1 MINNKPAIRKASILI
16 AMVIALSILLVS
28 IYASPTPQQPLA
40 QPVQSQGSDPPVF
53 GIATGGLAPAANIW
67 IYAPYKIGMN
77 YYVTPSGAI
86 LACTSPGVVV
96 SSMPQGSAIASGSG
110 VCVIL
115 TYANGTVS
123 MVRSVTISGNN
134 QVVYG
139 SFTPPTP
146 PNGTNI
152 AISALG
158 DTYAVWAVNKS
169 IVSLYTIGGAFIG
182 NVTLPI
188 TVYTYVGT
196 GYLQG
201 SNTTTDYFVFA
212 SQSGNMYAISVTRNA
227 TGQYTYSY
235 TAVSTFSGITSSKLL
250 AQYATNGTT
259 YQALAYGSEVYQL
272 EFIFSTNTLTYNI
285 IASAPTTITAVGSFY
300 ATPPNTATWL
310 EANTP
315 YVWVTYGNG
324 TYTVINYVNMTV
336 AASYVASNPYIAGPT
351 AGPFYFFE
359 SGNATYGFDGYDI
372 LGLAVIYPWLG
383 INFTL
388 SIYGTSNMAALS
400 GYNFSQGLCRA
411 WFTGIGINA
420 TLAEVYSAAISNPFE
435 LGLTRSSLSG
445 FTSGINWVT
454 TSIVSGNGTFTL
466 VPINNTA
473 LLAAVSRYTF
483 SWSTGPLNTAPA
495 VIDFMQSYGF
505 LLPQGIP
512 LVPSVANATFY
523 ANQSLAMELKVNA
536 VPYIVMSTK
545 TSVTNMPIAAAVEI
559 LNPVPVELI
568 QQVVASIGGT
578 TALNELYTQ
587 GYAEV
592 YTSSGPV
599 IFLYDKDTGS
609 MSMIILTY
617 ATVTQEN
624 LTQSVYSSL
633 TSNSAYMSYMT
644 AAAMV
649 SYQATKE
656 STALAF
662 LQNLVDKYGSAAASV
677 SGFDAAKVA
686 FESGSE
692 VFTVDEAKALI
703 EGIYNML
710 AAAYN
715 TKYIRIT
722 PVLEYDSDAIKFALT
737 SMEKISETII
747 EKSATNGMVDRDL
760 VINLINAFKEADY
773 GVALQPVT
781 FISQTEWSSLFS
793 RYRSAYDNL
802 YSLYQNIKSAASAAQ
817 AAQAATQG
825 IEQYIAKTEVQQET
839 QAIAQSIADNV
850 AAEAKATGVTLKAG
864 NKIAEA
870 IVFKTPGVLKTT
882 ASVAGRVLVYAGA
895 FVLTADTV
903 YALMAAWM
911 TGMPYNWQNI
921 LGLMS
926 TTASVARE
934 YLVPVVILG
943 NGPTLSQSTKLLFV
957 TPTVPEMLYQSYEYT
972 SPNGNVK
979 MSHAMPILPHILAY
993 LLSSSSTAQYIL
1005 KQVYSLGTY
1014 GQQGVS
1020 VSFVPVDTYLLS
1032 ASNGV
1037 WDINV
1042 GRLAKVLA
1050 IYGYDVSQYNVV
1062 GFEFFALDGVGVAPG
1077 FISAISGYSGT
1088 VTVDQALL
1096 LGSLDIA
1103 IPPTN
1108 YTTGPALVGL
1118 LQNLKIYVGNSSYP
1132 FHVVSY
1138 GPNWAYAVANV
1149 PPVHDHPPMP
1159 FFGRNVIVNG
1169 LWNVTGYYQ
1178 CFGIAGYYNGTPV
1191 AVFAAPQTPSDV
1203 YGIPLAND
1211 IIAWNYTL
1219 NGFPTPLM
1227 YIFRAETWHAASAA
1241 GFLYISP
1248 NVTSLISRWAL
1259 NFQFMNVMK
1268 QVNVN
1273 GKYYY
1278 VPVNSS
1284 VLSDIDP
1291 LATGRLWSN
1300 KVLVFMA
1307 GMTFPPTIML
1317 GTITFNGTSPTNEAP
1332 TQAGLWVFST
1342 VWQNA
1347 TIAYNGYA
1355 YILGI
1360 NGTKHVLGT
1369 MPTSTITSE
1378 FPPKPIIYYVPI
1390 GSFVNYI
1397 YNEIPPG
1404 TYVTL
1409 TMYDW
1414 VVHAQYL
1421 AIPQLARGTGSTVF
1435 YKPLTNVTCTVYAY
1449 VYNSVNTTPISGAN
1463 VIMQYGAY
1471 KYTALTN
1478 SSGYATFTNV
1488 TPTTYIFTATA
1499 PGYLPNTVTASVTC
1513 PYTIVNI
1520 PLTTN
1525 TTSTTPPIRYPN
1537 GTVGYSITVYT
1548 YYENGQPAANA
1559 EVQVYNGT
1567 QLIASGVTD
1576 VQGEYVFT
1584 GIPAGTYT
1592 VTATLSGYTLSKTVT
1607 LPPSVTVTFTFPFL
1621 PNATVSTYVAITVEG
1636 INAIN
1641 KSGVYPFTIVFLDA
1655 SNNTHVQYTINQP
1668 TTLLFSFGHKIYYNV
1683 TNWPSGYTPLSNGG
1697 SFTAIQNGT
1706 LLIEFVPTSMLVKP
1720 NWTVTIVVL
1729 DNNNNPI
1736 QGANVTVTELPQNI
1750 TISGVTGSNGEFQF
1764 MVPNGTTIQLT
1775 VTYYQ
1780 VSFSGTYLIT
1790 SNTQI
1795 IVHLN
1800 ITRIYLP
1807 PGPLGKLVTTLIQL
1821 PSNKLLNVTGA
1832 SVLLQNPTSGQVYA
1846 SNKTTNGVATLPV
1859 ALFNYYNVSA
1869 SYDSYTQVGT
1879 KTIYPIFSVN
1889 YYNAYMVSPNCTVY
1903 SSPQYIGNNTLFPPL
1918 LCNGTVYVPLTF
1930 YATYLDG
1937 VPFQGLTI
1945 TSNSTTLETD
1955 VTGLATVYYP
1965 VGVVTNNTAVYNGTV
1980 YYSSVYTIHNGTLI
1994 LITMPFY
2001 SPIYK
2006 PYVEFTRLTLV
2017 SPGIAFNGHTSFNF
2031 TLIPEFLTNTPQV
2044 ITVNYTVYM
2053 DGKPIETFLT
2063 NYTLRNGVNM
2073 FYTEF
2078 TVPPFL
2084 GNHTFIVKG
2093 TIIRANTTIISP
2105 TQWSNPV
2112 FAVGYVE
2119 VGLFIYPVFVSTK
2132 AYPYLLPEDTVAFDT
2147 TVTTPTP
2154 LNLTASV
2161 IVFIN
2166 YTKPWGVTTTY
2177 ESLEKA
2183 VSLLNVS
2190 STFRTPNVSVPWGKY
2205 LLANAL
2211 PLNNELVN
2219 AFSNNSALR
2228 LEIYPEVKVISVK
2241 APPTLTFFGSGD
2253 TKITITVETN
2263 IYNGPLAFN
2272 AVAQNKSMLVAITAN
2287 EETTQYTVTITVPV
2301 SVPWYSLGTSVP
2313 VEIKNLESVYYNPPW
2328 GGVSLSVNVYSLGLV
2343 LILAAVLAVLI
2354 AMVLMSRTSHKKKVI
2369 RTYEPYWV

>member
-1 MINNKPAIRKASILI
+1 
-16 AMVIALSILLVS
+16 
-28 IYASPTPQQPLA
+28 
-40 QPVQSQGSDPPVF
+40 
-53 GIATGGLAPAANIW
+53 
-67 IYAPYKIGMN
+67 
-77 YYVTPSGAI
+77 
-86 LACTSPGVVV
+86 
-96 SSMPQGSAIASGSG
+96 
-110 VCVIL
+110 
-115 TYANGTVS
+115 
-123 MVRSVTISGNN
+123 
-134 QVVYG
+134 
-139 SFTPPTP
+139 
-146 PNGTNI
+146 
-152 AISALG
+152 
-158 DTYAVWAVNKS
+158 
-169 IVSLYTIGGAFIG
+169 
-182 NVTLPI
+182 
-188 TVYTYVGT
+188 
-196 GYLQG
+196 
-201 SNTTTDYFVFA
+201 
-212 SQSGNMYAISVTRNA
+212 
-227 TGQYTYSY
+227 
-235 TAVSTFSGITSSKLL
+235 
-250 AQYATNGTT
+250 
-259 YQALAYGSEVYQL
+259 
-272 EFIFSTNTLTYNI
+272 
-285 IASAPTTITAVGSFY
+285 
-300 ATPPNTATWL
+300 
-310 EANTP
+310 
-315 YVWVTYGNG
+315 
-324 TYTVINYVNMTV
+324 
-336 AASYVASNPYIAGPT
+336 
-351 AGPFYFFE
+351 
-359 SGNATYGFDGYDI
+359 
-372 LGLAVIYPWLG
+372 
-383 INFTL
+383 
-388 SIYGTSNMAALS
+388 
-400 GYNFSQGLCRA
+400 
-411 WFTGIGINA
+411 
-420 TLAEVYSAAISNPFE
+420 
-435 LGLTRSSLSG
+435 
-445 FTSGINWVT
+445 
-454 TSIVSGNGTFTL
+454 
-466 VPINNTA
+466 
-473 LLAAVSRYTF
+473 
-483 SWSTGPLNTAPA
+483 
-495 VIDFMQSYGF
+495 
-505 LLPQGIP
+505 
-512 LVPSVANATFY
+512 
-523 ANQSLAMELKVNA
+523 
-536 VPYIVMSTK
+536 
-545 TSVTNMPIAAAVEI
+545 
-559 LNPVPVELI
+559 
-568 QQVVASIGGT
+568 
-578 TALNELYTQ
+578 
-587 GYAEV
+587 
-592 YTSSGPV
+592 
-599 IFLYDKDTGS
+599 
-609 MSMIILTY
+609 
-617 ATVTQEN
+617 
-624 LTQSVYSSL
+624 
-633 TSNSAYMSYMT
+633 MSYMT
-644 AAAMV
+644 AAATA
-649 SYQATKE
+649 SYE
-656 STALAF
+656 STAEDSALAF
-662 LQNLVDKYGSAAASV
+662 LRNLDASYGSAVASM
-677 SGFDAAKVA
+677 SDFDAAYNA
-686 FESGSE
+686 FETGST
-692 VFTVDEAKALI
+692 VMSVDEAKALI
-703 EGIYNML
+703 KGIYYML
-710 AAAYN
+710 EAAYRS
-715 TKYIRIT
+715 KYVGIS
-722 PVLEYDSDAIKFALT
+722 PVLEYNSKGIETALT
-737 SMEKISETII
+737 STEKAAETII

-760 VINLINAFKEADY
+760 VINLINVFKEADG
-773 GVALQPVT
+773 GVALQPVS
-781 FISQTEWSSLFS
+781 FISQAEWSSLSS
-793 RYRSAYDNL
+793 RYSSAYNEL
-802 YSLYQNIKSAASAAQ
+802 YDMYQSIKSAASAAQ
-817 AAQAATQG
+817 AAQEATQG
-825 IEQYIAKTEVQQET
+825 IEQYIVKTEVQQET
-839 QAIAQSIADNV
+839 QAVAQSIADNV
-850 AAEAKATGVTLKAG
+850 AAEAEATGVTLKAG
-864 NKIAEA
+864 EEIPEVVAAES
-870 IVFKTPGVLKTT
+870 PGILKTT
-882 ASVAGRVLVYAGA
+882 ASVAGKAVAYAGA

-903 YALMAAWM
+903 YAFLAAWM
-911 TGMPYNWQNI
+911 AGMPYNWQNI

-943 NGPTLSQSTKLLFV
+943 NGPTLSQSTNLLFV
-957 TPTVPEMLYQSYEYT
+957 TPTIPNALYQSYIYYY
-972 SPNGNVK
+972 PNGLAFTYN
-979 MSHAMPILPHILAY
+979 APALPHILAY
-993 LLSSSSTAQYIL
+993 LLSSSTTAQYIL
-1005 KQVYSLGTY
+1005 NQVYSLGTY

-1020 VSFVPVDTYLLS
+1020 VSFVPVSTGILS

-1037 WDINV
+1037 WDIDM

-1050 IYGYDVSQYNVV
+1050 IDGYNVSQYNVV
-1062 GFEFFALDGVGVAPG
+1062 GFEFFALDGEGVAPG

-1108 YTTGPALVGL
+1108 YTSGPAIAGL

-1132 FHVVSY
+1132 FYVVSY

-1149 PPVHDHPPMP
+1149 PPVPDSPPMP
-1159 FFGRNVIVNG
+1159 FFGRNVIVDG

-1219 NGFPTPLM
+1219 NGFPTPIM

-1241 GFLYISP
+1241 GFLYITP
-1248 NVTSLISRWAL
+1248 NITSLISRWAL

-1273 GKYYY
+1273 GTYYY

-1291 LATGRLWSN
+1291 LATGRLWSD

-1347 TIAYNGYA
+1347 TVAYNGYA
-1355 YILGI
+1355 YILGS

-1390 GSFVNYI
+1390 GSFVDYI

-1421 AIPQLARGTGSTVF
+1421 AIPQLANGTGSTVF
-1435 YKPLTNVTCTVYAY
+1435 YKPLTNVTCTVYAF
-1449 VYNSVNTTPISGAN
+1449 VYNSTSTTPISGAN
-1463 VIMQYGAY
+1463 VTMQYGAY
-1471 KYTALTN
+1471 VYTALTN

-1499 PGYLPNTVTASVTC
+1499 PGYQPNTVTASVTC

-1520 PLTTN
+1520 PLTAN
-1525 TTSTTPPIRYPN
+1525 TTSTTPPIQYPN

-1607 LPPSVTVTFTFPFL
+1607 LPPSATVTFTFPFL
-1621 PNATVSTYVAITVEG
+1621 PNATVSTYVAVTVEG

-1641 KSGVYPFTIVFLDA
+1641 KSGVYPFTVVFFDA
-1655 SNNTHVQYTINQP
+1655 SNNTQVQYTINQP

-1683 TNWPSGYTPLSNGG
+1683 TSWPSGYTPLSNGG

-1706 LLIEFVPTSMLVKP
+1706 LLIEFVPSSMLVKP
-1720 NWTVTIVVL
+1720 NWTVTVVVL

-1800 ITRIYLP
+1800 ITRVYLP
-1807 PGPLGKLVTTLIQL
+1807 PGPLGSLVVTLIQL
-1821 PSNKLLNVTGA
+1821 PSNTLLNVTGA

-1846 SNKTTNGVATLPV
+1846 SNETINGVATLPV

-1903 SSPQYIGNNTLFPPL
+1903 NNPQYIGNNTLFPPL

-1980 YYSSVYTIHNGTLI
+1980 YYSSVYTIYNGTLI
-1994 LITMPFY
+1994 LIMMPFY

-2006 PYVEFTRLTLV
+2006 PYVEFTGLTLV

-2053 DGKPIETFLT
+2053 DGEPIESFLT
-2063 NYTLRNGVNM
+2063 NYTLSNGVNM

-2093 TIIRANTTIISP
+2093 TIIYANTTIIAP

-2132 AYPYLLPEDTVAFDT
+2132 AYPYLLPEDAVAFDT

-2154 LNLTASV
+2154 LNLTANI

-2177 ESLEKA
+2177 ESFENTA
-2183 VSLLNVS
+2183 SLLNAT
-2190 STFRTPNVSVPWGKY
+2190 STFRTPNVSVPWGRY

-2219 AFSNNSALR
+2219 AFSNNSALS

-2241 APPTLTFFGSGD
+2241 APPALTFFGNG
-2253 TKITITVETN
+2253 TAAITITVETN

-2272 AVAQNKSMLVAITAN
+2272 AVAQNKSTLVAITAN

-2328 GGVSLSVNVYSLGLV
+2328 GGVALSVNVYSLGLV

-2354 AMVLMSRTSHKKKVI
+2354 AMVLMSRSSHKKKVI